1 MTATVDHAAGAPLLD
16 PYSYDFHE
24 DPYPYYRRLRDEGS
38 AVPQLRSRIL
48 GVVPARRRVGGL
60 SQFHRAV
67 NKFGVSLD
75 PASRGPHA
83 ALTMSF
89 LAMDD
94 PAHLRLRTLVSKGFT
109 PRRRIR
115 ELEPRV
121 TEIANQHL
129 DTMLEL
135 AASGETVDY
144 VHQVAGKLPMDVI
157 SELMGVPEPDRQEI
171 RAWADAVMHR
181 DDDVTDVPKEAIKAS
196 INLFGY
202 YHNMI
207 AERRKRRRRTT

>member
-24 DPYPYYRRLRDEGS
+24 DPYPYYHAAARRGS

-67 NKFGVSLD
+67 QQVRRIAGPGLPG
-75 PASRGPHA
+75 PARRTDHVV
-83 ALTMSF
+83 

-109 PRRRIR
+109 PRRIR

-144 VHQVAGKLPMDVI
+144 VTEFA
-157 SELMGVPEPDRQEI
+157 
-171 RAWADAVMHR
+171 
-181 DDDVTDVPKEAIKAS
+181 
-196 INLFGY
+196 
-202 YHNMI
+202 
-207 AERRKRRRRTT
+207 